1 MSDDEFEGPEGPDE
15 DASAPEQ
22 AELDA
27 GPANGEPPA
36 SKPGRKVVHRGRA
49 GFSIDE
55 LRDASAARR
64 RKNEDSLAR
73 PPSSPSK
80 ELTRRSP
87 SDDVRVLKPRLQAF
101 VIVAGLVFSSLIVR
115 LFQLQILEGVHFAR
129 RAEQNFVD
137 TIDVE
142 APRGRI
148 FDAKGRPLATNHAT
162 YALYV
167 TAIPRVQVE
176 ADEPGKDPKIVR
188 QPITDEQIIELGALI
203 DFVDDDD
210 RAKFVAKLERLRDD
224 ERNGRYAVA
233 VRNDLSWAE
242 NARIQTRG
250 FDTWV
255 EIRESARRYYAER
268 ELTAFVT
275 GFMREIGREALE
287 DSRYGDYR
295 PGDRIGV
302 TGIERQW
309 ENYLRGRLGERSRVV
324 DALGREVADPP
335 PAAVRAL
342 PDERE
347 PIPGQD
353 IYLSLD
359 LDLQR
364 VAATALAG
372 ESMEGGSGERLSIEG
387 IKRAGGVV
395 AMEVKT
401 GRILAMVSAPA
412 IDPNH
417 WEGRITRAQYEEWLN
432 SPFKPF
438 VDKTVQENYYPGST
452 YKVVSALAALEDP
465 NFDPDE
471 TIECVGRIEYGGREF
486 TEASNH
492 RHGIVD
498 LEHAIIQSCNVYF
511 YNLALEDL
519 TLTRMEE
526 VARRLGLGER
536 TGLGINAE
544 VPGVIPTE
552 ASETRQGTFQKGVR
566 LNSAIG
572 QGNVKS
578 TVLQVAVL
586 YAALA
591 NGGFVVTPSLVD
603 RVLTSDGKLVLETQP
618 KYKSS
623 EPVIA
628 PFDAERIHRG
638 LVGVVNNELGTAYSE
653 RLEAVTVAG
662 KTGTAEVGIERKE
675 GEEIIEGWDVTKD
688 HAWFAGYAPAEDP
701 EIVVVALVAHGG
713 VGADAAA
720 PIVMRVIDHYLGSK
734 GAEGDSHRPRA
745 PGVPPPLPGEEAR
758 QREAEMAGGL

>member
-1 MSDDEFEGPEGPDE
+1 VSER
-15 DASAPEQ
+15 
-22 AELDA
+22 
-27 GPANGEPPA
+27 PP
-36 SKPGRKVVHRGRA
+36 KVIHKGRA
-49 GFSIDE
+49 GFTADE
-55 LRDASAARR
+55 FRRAVAERAEGLSKVGSGGGKGGGGARG
-64 RKNEDSLAR
+64 KD
-73 PPSSPSK
+73 K

-101 VIVAGLVFSSLIVR
+101 VVVAGLVFLSLIVR

-129 RAEQNFVD
+129 RAEQNFID

-148 FDAKGRPLATNHAT
+148 FDSEGRPLATNHAT

-176 ADEPGKDPKIVR
+176 PNERGEEPKIIRV
-188 QPITDEQIIELGALI
+188 PIDDQQIIELAALI
-203 DFVDDDD
+203 DFVDEAD
-210 RAKFVAKLERLRDD
+210 RETFVEKLERLREDD
-224 ERNGRYAVA
+224 RNGRYAVV
-233 VRNDLSWAE
+233 VRNNLSWDE

-255 EIRESARRYYAER
+255 EIRESARRYYPER

-287 DSRYGDYR
+287 DTHYGDYR

-335 PAAVRAL
+335 PAAVAAL
-342 PDERE
+342 PEDLE

-372 ESMEGGSGERLSIEG
+372 ESMEGSQGERLSIAG

-395 AMEVKT
+395 AMEVET

-412 IDPNH
+412 IDPNV
-417 WEGRITRAQYEEWLN
+417 WEGRITRQQYEDWLN

-452 YKVVSALAALEDP
+452 YKVVSALAMLEEP
-465 NFDPDE
+465 NFDPEE
-471 TIECVGRIEYGGREF
+471 TIECEGHVEYGGRRF
-486 TEASNH
+486 NDTH
-492 RHGIVD
+492 RHGIIN
-498 LEHAIIQSCNVYF
+498 LEQAIVQSCNVYF
-511 YNLALEDL
+511 YHLAIEKDLNLA
-519 TLTRMEE
+519 RMEE

-544 VPGVIPTE
+544 VPGVVPTE
-552 ASETRQGTFQKGVR
+552 ASESRQGTFQRGVR

-572 QGNVKS
+572 QGNVKA
-578 TVLQVAVL
+578 TVLQIAVL
-586 YAALA
+586 YAALS
-591 NGGFVVTPSLVD
+591 NGGYVVTPSLVD
-603 RVLTSDGKLVLETQP
+603 RVVTSDGKLVLRTEP
-618 KYKSS
+618 KYKHS

-628 PFDAERIHRG
+628 AFDIERIHRG
-638 LVGVVNNELGTAYSE
+638 LIGVVNSELGTAYSE
-653 RLEAVTVAG
+653 RLEGVTVAG
-662 KTGTAEVGIERKE
+662 KTGTAQVGIERKE

-734 GAEGDSHRPRA
+734 GADGEVVRPRA
-745 PGVPPPLPGEEAR
+745 PGVPPPLPGEAERRR
-758 QREAEMAGGL
+758 QAEIEEGL